1 MKVHMDGA
9 RFSNA
14 VASLK
19 KTPAEMTWKLGIDVL
34 TFGGTKNGCLDAEAI
49 IFFNPED
56 VGNFKYLQKRS
67 GQLLSKMRFL
77 SSQLNA
83 YITKNLWLRNAK
95 HSNNMAKILSEK
107 LQKINSIEL
116 AYPTESNE
124 IFVKLP
130 QEIKDH
136 LNKRGYSA
144 IEDEMFNGSVRFVTA
159 WNTKQEDIEIL
170 IKTIKEK
177 L

>member
-1 MKVHMDGA
+1 MVK
-9 RFSNA
+9 
-14 VASLK
+14 
-19 KTPAEMTWKLGIDVL
+19 E
-34 TFGGTKNGCLDAEAI
+34 C
-49 IFFNPED
+49 
-56 VGNFKYLQKRS
+56 
-67 GQLLSKMRFL
+67 
-77 SSQLNA
+77 
-83 YITKNLWLRNAK
+83 K

-130 QEIKDH
+130 QEIKNH

-170 IKTIKEK
+170 IKTIKK
-177 L
+177 ALIV